1 MTDEF
6 TPPIKER
13 TTEELLKVVGAPEK
27 WNPNAV
33 RLASNELT
41 NRKVE
46 PKKIETA
53 KYLSKKRDKIQQ
65 KIKANESYHVCDFIL
80 NPFWTWVAAVTT
92 ASVGTAVYVAE
103 TRPEKTETVQV
114 VAPPAAKPMAV
125 PTAIT
130 APIASAAPVV
140 EPEEEE
146 PAPVVVVKPA
156 IAKPAPMGA
165 EAASAKPVDTLR
177 QELGLVEDA
186 RRALA
191 AGDPSIALRHVDD
204 HARRFPSGAF
214 AVERDVI
221 RIDALAAAGRRDEA
235 ASRARDFLARHPG
248 SAQARRIATM
258 TEQNP

>member
-80 NPFWTWVAAVTT
+80 NPFWTWFEIIFSWELKKDGFPRKA
-92 ASVGTAVYVAE
+92 
-103 TRPEKTETVQV
+103 
-114 VAPPAAKPMAV
+114 
-125 PTAIT
+125 
-130 APIASAAPVV
+130 
-140 EPEEEE
+140 
-146 PAPVVVVKPA
+146 
-156 IAKPAPMGA
+156 
-165 EAASAKPVDTLR
+165 R
-177 QELGLVEDA
+177 QQKY
-186 RRALA
+186 
-191 AGDPSIALRHVDD
+191 
-204 HARRFPSGAF
+204 F
-214 AVERDVI
+214 
-221 RIDALAAAGRRDEA
+221 
-235 ASRARDFLARHPG
+235 
-248 SAQARRIATM
+248 RIAIGIIILICIGYSYIA
-258 TEQNP
+258 